1 MTTHICNNPNTGS
14 TIRCQHPVT
23 DPAVYCGSNH
33 HAPAAAPR
41 AAGTPT
47 TAAPVPALPTP
58 RRASRTGGILGY
70 TFAADT
76 YCVDCV
82 LSVLPEYHTDG
93 MVGDTRDVHG
103 VVDVDGA
110 LWDVAID
117 SGVDRED
124 EYSFD
129 SDDFPKAILLGMTDE
144 PTECGKCSAR
154 IC

>member
-1 MTTHICNNPNTGS
+1 MTTHICNNPNTSG
-14 TIRCQHPVT
+14 TGPCRRTFT
-23 DPAVYCGSNH
+23 DPAVSCGVTH
-33 HAPAAAPR
+33 RGGIAV
-41 AAGTPT
+41 
-47 TAAPVPALPTP
+47 TAAPAQAPVAY
-58 RRASRTGGILGY
+58 RGHGGVAGY

-76 YCVDCV
+76 YCVDCI

-129 SDDFPKAILLGMTDE
+129 SDDFPKVILQGMTNE
-144 PTECGKCSAR
+144 STECGKCSAS
-154 IC
+154 IG